1 MTVAPAHCDTL
12 AQAVGRFRTAPGDI
26 ASYDTDVVTAARA
39 LRVGEEQI
47 SHLAEAGLPHAYDA
61 RGALRFDYDDLMNV
75 GMFCGTGQTV
85 PELGLRF
92 LMRFAATDRSA
103 WFAPRAWEVGVHPA
117 RTAAGATAED
127 DGPLPHV
134 RVRLPDHLGPGVE
147 LLDGAALPE
156 GELADGGYQV
166 AVGLTGADQQVRD
179 PAIREVWDEVVG
191 TLAAR
196 EVLYQTVPE
205 RLRTDHR
212 RAWELGMADC
222 VVASR
227 LLADRLTAR
236 GYRARARRG
245 YLLGLFGSDHAWCE
259 VHEDGAYRSLDPVFA
274 FVSLL
279 GDKARG
285 VAQSPEFAEAC
296 FGGRFNRLLP
306 CRTET
311 AAPLVYFADAP
322 APYWAMAGV
331 GARPRRTS

>member
-1 MTVAPAHCDTL
+1 MTAAPAHSDTL
-12 AQAVGRFRTAPGDI
+12 ARAVGRFRTAPGDI
-26 ASYDTDVVTAARA
+26 ASYDTDVATAARA

-47 SHLAEAGLPHAYDA
+47 GHLAQAGLPHAYDA
-61 RGALRFDYDDLMNV
+61 LGALRFDYDDLMNV

-92 LMRFAATDRSA
+92 LMRFAATGRSD

-117 RTAAGATAED
+117 RTTAGAPAED
-127 DGPLPHV
+127 TGPLPNV

-147 LLDGAALPE
+147 LLDGAELPD
-156 GELADGGYQV
+156 GELADGGYRV
-166 AVGLTGADQQVRD
+166 AVRLTGADRQVRD
-179 PAIREVWDEVVG
+179 PAVREVWDEVVG

-205 RLRTDHR
+205 RLRADHR
-212 RAWELGMADC
+212 RAWALGMADC

-259 VHEDGAYRSLDPVFA
+259 VEEDGAYRSLDPVFA

-285 VAQSPEFAEAC
+285 VARSPEFAEAC

>member
-1 MTVAPAHCDTL
+1 MTTGLAAPDAL
-12 AQAVGRFRTAPGDI
+12 VRAVGRFHTAPADV
-26 ASYDTDVVTAARA
+26 ASYDTDTATAARA
-39 LRVGEEQI
+39 LRAGEEQI
-47 SHLAEAGLPHAYDA
+47 GLLAEAGLPHLLDD
-61 RGALRFDYDDLMNV
+61 RGAPRFDYDDLMNV
-75 GMFCGTGQTV
+75 GMFCGTGETV

-92 LMRFAATDRSA
+92 LMRFASTARPT
-103 WFAPRAWEVGVHPA
+103 WFGPRAWEVGVHPA
-117 RTAAGATAED
+117 RTAAGAPD
-127 DGPLPHV
+127 DGSGALPTV
-134 RVRLPDHLGPGVE
+134 RVRLPDDRGPGVE
-147 LLDGAALPE
+147 LLDGAELPD
-156 GELADGGYQV
+156 GELAEGGYQV
-166 AVGLTGADQQVRD
+166 AVRLTGEDHRIGD
-179 PAIREVWDEVVG
+179 PAIRAVWDEVVG

-196 EVLYQTVPE
+196 DVLYQTVPE
-205 RLRTDHR
+205 ALRSDHR

-227 LLADRLTAR
+227 LLADRLTSL

-259 VHEDGAYRSLDPVFA
+259 VYEDGAYRSLDPVFA

-279 GDKARG
+279 GDRTRG
-285 VAQSPEFAEAC
+285 VARSPEFAEAC